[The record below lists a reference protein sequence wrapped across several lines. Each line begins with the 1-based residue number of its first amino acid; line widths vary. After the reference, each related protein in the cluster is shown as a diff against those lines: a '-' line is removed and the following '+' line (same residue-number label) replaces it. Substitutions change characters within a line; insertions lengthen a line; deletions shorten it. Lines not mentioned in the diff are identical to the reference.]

1 MGALAVLLLW
11 GVLVALSEG
20 IAFLLKKQS
29 KKEKAT
35 KTRYIVYR
43 WTSEDGGAW
52 AFCKSFTSYNN
63 AFRYHRKLAK
73 NGYLTDIEVIEDGNR
88 W

>member
-11 GVLVALSEG
+11 GVLIALSEG
-20 IAFLLKKQS
+20 MAFLRKKQS

-52 AFCKSFTSYNN
+52 AFCKSFTFYDN
-63 AFRYHRKLAK
+63 AFRYQRKLAK
-73 NGYLTDIEVIEDGNR
+73 NGYLTDIEVIGDGNR

>member
-20 IAFLLKKQS
+20 VAFLLKKQL

-35 KTRYIVYR
+35 KIRR
-43 WTSEDGGAW
+43 
-52 AFCKSFTSYNN
+52 
-63 AFRYHRKLAK
+63 RK
-73 NGYLTDIEVIEDGNR
+73 
-88 W
+88 